1 MKKNDIIQDVIVEKL
16 VFGWKGFARSPDGKV
31 IFITGGAVPQAV
43 VHLRIIKKKRDY
55 YEAQITEV
63 VKKSPIETWNYEVI
77 PGTPWINIEYSEQLK
92 IKETQ
97 IEEALFHCK
106 KYQAHIPFLPIVGMK
121 NTFWYRNKIEFSFGK
136 YISHREN
143 IFQDFNIWFHKQ
155 GDFSRVLDFTSCSLI
170 DDEQNNIYGDIRTFT
185 KNSAY
190 SVYDQKMWTGFW
202 RHFMMRK
209 MHFSGET
216 LLVFSVH
223 PWYFREEAAYREARD
238 QIEDFVKNILTKKYK
253 SIKSVYLSRNA
264 NLSDTLIWD
273 LELIHGK
280 DSIEESIL
288 WYSFDIGPKSFFQ
301 TNSVWAEI
309 LYSLIKDFAKIPP
322 TYSSPPKGEGGAK
335 KLWRVLDLYA
345 GTWTIGMI
353 FSDIALEVVSVE
365 LVTEASESGARN
377 AQKNGIKNMKFVNA
391 KVEEFLGEYLKGW
404 NTADL
409 LIIDPPRAGMH
420 PSALPDVLRF
430 NTQQIIYVSCNPAT
444 LGRDLEYILTH
455 SDYIIEKVQAV
466 DMFPHTHHI
475 ETMVSLIKKTEV

>member
-1 MKKNDIIQDVIVEKL
+1 MKKNDIITDIYIEKL
-16 VFGWKGFARSPDGKV
+16 VFWWKGFGRSPDGKV

-55 YEAQITEV
+55 YEAQITKV
-63 VKKSPIETWNYEVI
+63 VKKSPLETWNYEVI

-92 IKETQ
+92 IKEAQ
-97 IEEALFHCK
+97 IKEALFHCK
-106 KYQAHIPFLPIVGMK
+106 KYQAHIPFLPIIGMR
-121 NTFWYRNKIEFSFGK
+121 NTFWYRNKIEFSFWK
-136 YISHREN
+136 YISHREE

-155 GDFSRVLDFTSCSLI
+155 GDFSRVLDFKSCSLI
-170 DDEQNNIYGDIRTFT
+170 DDEQNQIYNEIRRFT
-185 KNSAY
+185 KNSGY
-190 SVYDQKMWTGFW
+190 SVHDQKIWTGFW

-223 PWYFREEAAYREARD
+223 PWYFRAETAYREAAY
-238 QIEDFVKNILTKKYK
+238 QIEDFVENILSKKYR
-253 SIKSVYLSRNA
+253 SIKSVYISRNA

-273 LELIHGK
+273 LELIYGK
-280 DSIEESIL
+280 DSIQESLL

-309 LYSLIKDFAKIPP
+309 LYSLVKDFAHIPKDWS
-322 TYSSPPKGEGGAK
+322 T
-335 KLWRVLDLYA
+335 LWIVLDLYA

-353 FSDIALEVVSVE
+353 FSDISQKVISVE
-365 LVTEASESGARN
+365 LVSEASKSWQVN
-377 AQKNGIKNMKFVNA
+377 ADKNGVKNMEFMNK
-391 KVEEFLGEYLKGW
+391 KVEVFLEEYLEKW

-420 PSALPDVLRF
+420 PSALPDVLKF
-430 NTQQIIYVSCNPAT
+430 NTKQIIYVSCNPAT

-455 SDYIIEKVQAV
+455 SDYTIEKVQAV

-475 ETMVSLIKKTEV
+475 ETVVSLIKKTEA